1 MIDIIIPIFNEDEQ
15 IIKLLKK
22 IKIEI
27 KIKKNIYLCYDDDQD
42 NVFNYKKV
50 IQSLNDEKFKIF
62 FLKNPERGPCTAVVT
77 ACSIA
82 LQIVE
87 LFILQMIFL
96 T

>member
-42 NVFNYKKV
+42 NVFNYKV

-62 FLKNPERGPCTAVVT
+62 LKTPREGHAQQ
-77 ACSIA
+77 
-82 LQIVE
+82 L
-87 LFILQMIFL
+87 
-96 T
+96 